1 MPLCSAVVFGVHQE
15 NVPLVRSFYSFVST
29 MVSINHTV
37 LRRLLPVFYGF
48 LLRHMANFEEFAP
61 FAVDFIFILWTFDSL
76 AAKSKKNSSF
86 FICF

>member
-15 NVPLVRSFYSFVST
+15 DVPLFLSFFSFFST
-29 MVSINHTV
+29 IFSIKHTV
-37 LRRLLPVFYGF
+37 KRRLLPFFYRF
-48 LLRHMANFEEFAP
+48 LLRHMANFEESAS
-61 FAVDFIFILWTFDSL
+61 FAVDFIFFLWTFDSL